1 MGSGNFYLFS
11 VATRLRF
18 LVGRGGALRNQR
30 ADCATGLSLVLAF
43 SCGGGGGGSGS
54 GGGGGGGG
62 GGIASGQA
70 NAISAAL

>member
-43 SCGGGGGGSGS
+43 SCGGGGSGS
-54 GGGGGGGG
+54 GG